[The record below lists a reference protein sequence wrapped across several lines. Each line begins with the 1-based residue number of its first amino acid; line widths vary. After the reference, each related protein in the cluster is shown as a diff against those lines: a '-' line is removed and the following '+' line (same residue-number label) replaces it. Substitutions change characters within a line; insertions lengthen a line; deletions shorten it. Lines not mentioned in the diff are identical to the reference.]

1 MARACLE
8 DLALSNAEPARSHE
22 RNRRSMAASRTPIAV
37 ANGQRRIGEELATW
51 RRLRRLTAA
60 QVADRAGV
68 SRHTVMRLENGQGA
82 SMESVLRVARALGV
96 LDSLVAALDPYAT
109 DEGRLRSEEALPERV
124 RPPRP
129 GQRP

>member
-1 MARACLE
+1 MAV
-8 DLALSNAEPARSHE
+8 
-22 RNRRSMAASRTPIAV
+22 SRTPLAV
-37 ANGQRRIGEELATW
+37 INGLRRIGEDLATW

-82 SMESVLRVARALGV
+82 SMESVLKVARALGV

-129 GQRP
+129 GRRS

>member
-1 MARACLE
+1 MIA
-8 DLALSNAEPARSHE
+8 P
-22 RNRRSMAASRTPIAV
+22 RTPIAV
-37 ANGQRRIGEELATW
+37 ASGQRRIGEELATW

-68 SRHTVMRLENGQGA
+68 SRHTVMRLENGAGA

-96 LDSLVAALDPYAT
+96 LDSLVAALDPFTT
-109 DEGRLRSEEALPERV
+109 DVGRLRSAEALPERV

-129 GQRP
+129 GRRP